1 MIGYLEGNIKHVD
14 CDRCLLLVNGI
25 GYEVLI
31 HAKTA
36 SLTMGAQQFSFY
48 IHHHI
53 REDGQSLFGF
63 STTRERDL
71 FRLLITCQGVGP
83 KLALLILDGLTES
96 VLVRAVAEKDA
107 ARLTCV
113 KGVGARMA
121 ERLVV
126 ELKPKLSKWQ
136 PNILDASTG
145 SQPESSEIED
155 VVTALTQLGYQPG
168 MVMDKVRALFEPG
181 IGSDA
186 LLKKC
191 LQSFAKV

>member
-25 GYEVLI
+25 GYEILI

-71 FRLLITCQGVGP
+71 FQLRVR
-83 KLALLILDGLTES
+83 
-96 VLVRAVAEKDA
+96 VLVQNSR
-107 ARLTCV
+107 
-113 KGVGARMA
+113 
-121 ERLVV
+121 
-126 ELKPKLSKWQ
+126 
-136 PNILDASTG
+136 
-145 SQPESSEIED
+145 
-155 VVTALTQLGYQPG
+155 Y
-168 MVMDKVRALFEPG
+168 
-181 IGSDA
+181 
-186 LLKKC
+186 
-191 LQSFAKV
+191 